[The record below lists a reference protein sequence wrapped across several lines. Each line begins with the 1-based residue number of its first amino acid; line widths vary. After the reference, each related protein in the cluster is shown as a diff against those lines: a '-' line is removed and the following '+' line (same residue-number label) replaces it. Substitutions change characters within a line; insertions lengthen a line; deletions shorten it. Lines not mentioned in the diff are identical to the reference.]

1 MDSRVISGS
10 VEVKLPLFIFK
21 LAGKGKI
28 KKELVPVNTAVRLF
42 GKILGL
48 TVS

>member
-1 MDSRVISGS
+1 MDARVISDS
-10 VEVKLPLFIFK
+10 VEVKLQLFIFK
-21 LAGKGKI
+21 LAGIGKI
-28 KKELVPVNTAVRLF
+28 KQELVPVNTAVRLF